1 MSDESQQYSVTIDD
15 TSSGASLRKF
25 AQSVSSALVRLAK
38 RLSLLERKTVGTKG
52 GRMAGSTIVDLQFV
66 DPVTGEII
74 FLPGVR
80 FVLPA
85 HNEGN
90 VGFELDLSGTVGGG
104 IGGTVQGYTIN
115 YGQNGGEKLT
125 AGLLGNNETPTQ
137 PRMDV
142 GFKSKRGGAMEMYAA
157 AAVGSGALE
166 RDGQIRQ
173 TLGPVVT
180 DATNAGKKAF
190 WGIYRYGGKTLANAD
205 YWQCIGGFDAN
216 GRLAV
221 GWKNYNFPTD
231 AQLPHPLCVF
241 GEAGDGAAAT
251 PGYDA
256 TIQAYISKT
265 GVLSGTSIVI
275 GGKTYARTA
284 IVVDGTTHYVLAS
297 AT

>member
-1 MSDESQQYSVTIDD
+1 MSDESQQFTVSIDD
-15 TSSGASLRKF
+15 PSSGPSLRKF
-25 AQSVSSALVRLAK
+25 ALAVSAALVRLAR
-38 RLSLLERKTVGTKG
+38 RLALLERKTVGTRG
-52 GRMAGSTIVDLQFV
+52 GRAAGSTAVDLQFV

-125 AGLLGNNETPTQ
+125 SGLLGNNEDDAQ

-157 AAVGSGALE
+157 AAVGDAALT

-180 DATNAGKKAF
+180 DGTNAGKKAF
-190 WGIYRYGGKTLANAD
+190 WGIYRYGGKTLAGAD
-205 YWQCIGGFDAN
+205 FWQCIGGFDAN

-221 GWKNYNFPTD
+221 GWKNYSFPTD
-231 AQLPHPLCVF
+231 GQLPHPLCVYA
-241 GEAGDGAAAT
+241 EAGDGTLAVPDYSAT
-251 PGYDA
+251 PVA
-256 TIQAYISKT
+256 SISKA
-265 GVLSGTSIVI
+265 GAISGTSIVI

-284 IVVDGTTHYVLAS
+284 IVVDGVTHYVLAS